1 MERAPVKGKTVIV
14 TGSTSGIGAALAGG
28 FAAEGANIV
37 LNGLGDAGVIE
48 AARAAL
54 TSKYGVAAIYHGA
67 DMTKPDDV
75 EDLVRTAEAHFGGVD
90 VLVNNAGIQYTEV
103 IEAFP
108 TERWD
113 ALIAIN
119 LSAPFHATQAV
130 LPGMKRRGWGRIV
143 NIASNAGLG
152 GSVRKSAYV
161 AAKHGVVGLT
171 KVTGLEAAQSGVT
184 CNAICPGWVKTP
196 LVDVQIEDR
205 AKRDGTSIEQATYDL
220 LIDQQPS
227 GRFTTFEQLTG
238 AALFLCSSAAD
249 NMTGTTLTLDGGWM
263 AT

>member
-1 MERAPVKGKTVIV
+1 MKGRTVIV

-28 FAAEGANIV
+28 FAARGAHIV
-37 LNGLGDAGVIE
+37 LNGLGEAGAIE
-48 AARAAL
+48 TARAAL
-54 TSKYGVAAIYHGA
+54 ASRHGVEVIYHGA
-67 DMTKPDDV
+67 DMARPEEV
-75 EDLVRTAEAHFGGVD
+75 EDLVRTAEGHFGAVD
-90 VLVNNAGIQYTEV
+90 ILVNNAGIQHTEV

-108 TERWD
+108 AERWD

-119 LSAPFHATQAV
+119 LTAPFLAMRAA
-130 LPGMKRRGWGRIV
+130 LPGMKRRGWGRII

-161 AAKHGVVGLT
+161 AAKHGIVGLT
-171 KVTGLEAAQSGVT
+171 KVAGLETAGTGVT

-205 AKRDGTSIEQATYDL
+205 AKRDGTGIAQATYDL

-227 GRFTTFEQLTG
+227 GRFTTFGQLSG

>member
-1 MERAPVKGKTVIV
+1 MKGKTVIV

-37 LNGLGDAGVIE
+37 LNGLGDAGLIE

-54 TSKYGVAAIYHGA
+54 AAAHGVEVIYHGA
-67 DMTKPDDV
+67 NMARPD
-75 EDLVRTAEAHFGGVD
+75 EIEALVRAAEGHFGGVD
-90 VLVNNAGIQYTEV
+90 VLVNNAGVQYTEV
-103 IEAFP
+103 IEVFP

-113 ALIAIN
+113 ALIGIN
-119 LSAPFHATQAV
+119 LSAPFHATRAV

-171 KVTGLEAAQSGVT
+171 KVTGLENAQSGVT

-227 GRFTTFEQLTG
+227 GRFTTFEQLAET
-238 AALFLCSSAAD
+238 ALFLCSSAAD
-249 NMTGTTLTLDGGWM
+249 NMTGTTITLDGGWM

>member
-37 LNGLGDAGVIE
+37 LNGLGDAGAIE

-67 DMTKPDDV
+67 DMTKPDDI

-143 NIASNAGLG
+143 NIASNAGQG

-171 KVTGLEAAQSGVT
+171 KVTGLETAQSGVT

-227 GRFTTFEQLTG
+227 GRFTTFEQLAG

>member
-1 MERAPVKGKTVIV
+1 MKGKTVIV
-14 TGSTSGIGAALAGG
+14 TGSTSGIGAALAEG

-37 LNGLGDAGVIE
+37 LNGLGEAGEIE
-48 AARAAL
+48 KGRAAL
-54 TSKYGVAAIYHGA
+54 ASKYGVEVLYHGA
-67 DMTKPDDV
+67 DMSIPDEI
-75 EDLVRTAEAHFGGVD
+75 EDLVRTAEGQFGAVD
-90 VLVNNAGIQYTEV
+90 VLVNNAGVQYTEV
-103 IEAFP
+103 IEGFP
-108 TERWD
+108 AERWD

-119 LSAPFHATQAV
+119 LSAPFHATRAA

-171 KVTGLEAAQSGVT
+171 KVTGLENARSGVT

-196 LVDVQIEDR
+196 LVEVQIADR

-227 GRFTTFEQLTG
+227 GRFTTVEQLAG
-238 AALFLCSSAAD
+238 AALFLCSGAAD